1 MDRVELGIKL
11 EQINKLRDKGDYAG
25 ASKVTDS
32 IDWRKVKKWSE
43 LAVAEDVYEKAG
55 RLKDARNICVYAYN
69 RNLGGKRLIYKL
81 AELSILINDLDEA
94 DDLYNE
100 FIEAAPH
107 DMERYVLLY
116 MLNKARKAPTERL
129 IQILE
134 EYKQSELDE
143 QYEYELASL
152 YAEAGRIEECIRECD
167 DLILWFNEGEYV
179 EKALRLKA
187 KYASLTKSQKA
198 KLEMMEEYRAAG
210 MEYSS
215 LMPEYDNEPDDEAY
229 SEQYSQPENKETLA
243 AVETQP
249 EPVEEYRVPEKDYS
263 IYDTQNVQAELAKS
277 MALIL
282 AGINGQEPDGDKIEE
297 ERLDHVGAG
306 DGFAENMEEA
316 GGLSDSIQEE
326 AATEEDGLAEQFAE
340 PQWENA
346 EEPQPE
352 LSEEQQLAQEFVMA
366 QIEALDSEQATT
378 EELYREMEHKEDA
391 CDEVDEPTKE
401 IRINT
406 HHWKR
411 YKSVMV
417 EEEQEIPSAKEA
429 AAPVVPGAL
438 PKYIVE
444 ESVIEAEA
452 DTEPQF
458 IIEDIETIIG
468 THADEEH
475 VHAEDNAED
484 NAAEAVNGG
493 EDELTIQDED
503 MLFEKAYEEVP
514 EELTEETEAESEEE
528 ITEEP
533 SEETEAESEEEIT
546 EEPSEET
553 EAESE
558 EIPEE
563 PSEETEA
570 ESDENLTDKNVPE
583 GHTLTET
590 PYLSAPAIVAAES
603 AVSAGQ
609 NNTEQP
615 IDGQIDLMQWLD
627 AVGDT
632 ECADKT
638 QTQTNEQDIPEEE
651 QTEADAKDV
660 SEEQTEADA
669 KDVSEEQTEADAK
682 DVSEEQT
689 EADAKDASEEEQS
702 AAQQPTEE
710 ELVDAAMNEIANQL
724 MEEVAAELEEKE
736 RQEAPTAILEEE
748 YADEELSEEAPY
760 EETSG
765 EAMYGEASEE
775 MPYGETAGEN
785 HIADKGNEETA
796 EKAVDDEND
805 GEQEY
810 SEKPEDEGNDYVLKS
825 SERKYLQ
832 KYLFINRIEENA
844 AEIINRKKREIP
856 DGTSAHGNIVVI
868 GKAKTNKTEFA
879 IDLFKAIHSEDKN
892 TKLRVAKTNAA
903 VINNKGI
910 LASADKIKGATL
922 IIENIGQLTKAAA
935 KELSELMSSDTDSML
950 VIATGEDYAVNRVF
964 AENPK
969 LAEMF
974 SYKIEVRRYSVN
986 ELVTAAKEH
995 ARANGYIIGEKALLK
1010 LYLLVGEIDSS
1021 DGAAAL
1027 SKSKEIVDNAIE
1039 HSRKKR
1045 RGRHGKKSGNG
1056 VQLKEKDF
1064 I

>member
-326 AATEEDGLAEQFAE
+326 AATEEDGLTEQFAE

-475 VHAEDNAED
+475 VHAEDNA
-484 NAAEAVNGG
+484 AEAVNGG

-514 EELTEETEAESEEE
+514 EELAEETETESEE
-528 ITEEP
+528 IPEEP
-533 SEETEAESEEEIT
+533 SEETEAESDEEIT
-546 EEPSEET
+546 
-553 EAESE
+553 
-558 EIPEE
+558 EE

-638 QTQTNEQDIPEEE
+638 QTQTNEQDIPE
-651 QTEADAKDV
+651 
-660 SEEQTEADA
+660 
-669 KDVSEEQTEADAK
+669 EEQTEADAK

-810 SEKPEDEGNDYVLKS
+810 SEKLEDEGNDYVLKS

-832 KYLFINRIEENA
+832 KYLFINGIEEKA
-844 AEIINRKKREIP
+844 AEIINRKKRETP

-1039 HSRKKR
+1039 HSRKKS